1 MRRQAK
7 ELDSESGRRHGH
19 RIFDVN
25 VLEAFPTPNV

>member
-7 ELDSESGRRHGH
+7 EVDSESGRSQGLCVL
-19 RIFDVN
+19 DAN